1 MSRIVFSALLLASL
15 AACEVP
21 PQSGNVVSG
30 FPAYDSRTRTL
41 WVNGRE
47 DFYLPPSV
55 GAARLANA
63 DRINVTWEQQGDRR
77 VVRNYTVESTRDRD

>member
-1 MSRIVFSALLLASL
+1 MFRILFSALLLAAL

-21 PQSGNVVSG
+21 PQPTNVVSG

-41 WVNGRE
+41 WVSGRE
-47 DFYLPPSV
+47 EFYLPPSV

-63 DRINVTWEQQGDRR
+63 DRVIVTWEQEGDRR
-77 VVRNYTVESTRDRD
+77 VVRNYTVESQRDRD